1 MSLLATT
8 VRPGLRY
15 GGRPERQ
22 KDAYRWLSR
31 IDAYAY
37 ELIGKVC
44 GNGMSFSS
52 FNRNIRKP
60 LLARIKEISA
70 CSQTELSALIKDLR
84 YCRSAQGRALEALAL
99 AAVQSRMTLGL
110 APHVEQL
117 YAVWAMRH
125 GHAVDMQTGEGKS
138 LSAALTAVTVALEGT
153 PVHVVTV
160 NEYLVARDAVGF
172 QPLFEAFDLRVA
184 ALSADQTDHERRM
197 AYACDIVYVTGKQLA
212 FDYLRDRVAGN
223 HAGGALTQQLRS
235 LLPGAAPESILR
247 GLCFAIVDEI
257 DSVLVDEARTPL
269 VLAVP
274 SATDNVARDR
284 SETVVALGIARL
296 LHADVDF
303 LLHRDNRSVELT
315 TVGLSALQQLAERF
329 DGVWKV
335 ERYRTER
342 VRQALIAL
350 HLFQREHDYIV
361 RDGRVLLV
369 DESTG
374 RIMPDRRLQHGL
386 HRILEV
392 HERVE
397 LTPENEVRTAISF
410 QDFFARYQALAGM
423 SGSVHQIRSE
433 LFKVYRLKTVSV
445 PTHKKSLQIQH
456 TARLFATQPDQ
467 LRALVHEAIS
477 HQERGQPLLV
487 GTRSIQQSEVLS
499 ALLRARKVEHRVLNA
514 MQDQDEAG
522 KIALAGQSGAVT
534 IATNMAGRGS
544 DIALGEV
551 VAQAGGLSVIALSIN
566 DSSRIDRQLFGRAAR
581 QGKPGCGQQWL
592 ALDDEQIAENM
603 PAWFVGA
610 VKRWLHCCPSHQ
622 ALTGRLICSLVQ
634 SRIERRHA
642 KQRLSMMKNI
652 PRLERHLAIG
662 GK

>member
-1 MSLLATT
+1 MSQLVAT

-15 GGRPERQ
+15 GARPERQ
-22 KDAYRWLSR
+22 THAWRWLNQF
-31 IDAYAY
+31 DAYAY
-37 ELIGKVC
+37 ELIGKLRSDSV
-44 GNGMSFSS
+44 SFSS
-52 FNRNIRKP
+52 FNKSVRKP
-60 LLARIKEISA
+60 LLDRIAEISA
-70 CSQTELSALIKDLR
+70 CSQTDLSVLMQDF
-84 YCRSAQGRALEALAL
+84 RSDCSTQGRMLEALAL
-99 AAVQSRMTLGL
+99 AAVQSRRTLGL
-110 APHVEQL
+110 TPHIEQL
-117 YAVWAMRH
+117 YAAWAMRH
-125 GHAVDMQTGEGKS
+125 GYAVDMQTGEGKS

-160 NEYLVARDAVGF
+160 NEYLVSRDAVGF
-172 QPLFEAFDLRVA
+172 RPLYQAFELRVS

-197 AYACDIVYVTGKQLA
+197 AYANDIVYVTGKQLA
-212 FDYLRDRVAGN
+212 FDYLRDRVAGS
-223 HAGGALTQQLRS
+223 HAGGALTQRLRK
-235 LLPGAAPESILR
+235 LLPGAVPESLLR

-269 VLAVP
+269 ILAVP
-274 SATDNVARDR
+274 SATDNAERDR
-284 SETVVALGIARL
+284 SETIVALGIARL

-303 LLHRDNRSVELT
+303 HLHRDSRSVELT
-315 TVGLSALQQLAERF
+315 ENGLSALRQLAERF

-350 HLFQREHDYIV
+350 HLFRREHDYVV

-369 DESTG
+369 DEPTG

-392 HERVE
+392 IERVE
-397 LTPENEVRTAISF
+397 LTPENEIRTAISF
-410 QDFFARYQALAGM
+410 QDFFARYQTLAGM
-423 SGSVHQIRSE
+423 SGSVLPIKSE
-433 LFKVYRLKTVSV
+433 LLKVYNLKTVSA
-445 PTHKKSLQIQH
+445 PTHEKSLRVH
-456 TARLFATQPDQ
+456 HATRLFDTQPDQ
-467 LRALVHEAIS
+467 LRALVQEATS

-487 GTRSIQQSEVLS
+487 GTRSIQQSELVS
-499 ALLRARKVEHRVLNA
+499 ALLRAEKIEHRVLNA

-544 DIALGEV
+544 DIAVGEA

-566 DSSRIDRQLFGRAAR
+566 DSRRIDRQLFGRAAR
-581 QGKPGCGQQWL
+581 QGNPGCGQQWL
-592 ALDDEQIAENM
+592 ALDDEQITENL
-603 PAWFVGA
+603 PAWFVA
-610 VKRWLHCCPSHQ
+610 VVKRWLHRRSSHM
-622 ALTGRLICSLVQ
+622 ALAGRLICFLVQ

-642 KQRLSMMKNI
+642 QQRLSMMKNT